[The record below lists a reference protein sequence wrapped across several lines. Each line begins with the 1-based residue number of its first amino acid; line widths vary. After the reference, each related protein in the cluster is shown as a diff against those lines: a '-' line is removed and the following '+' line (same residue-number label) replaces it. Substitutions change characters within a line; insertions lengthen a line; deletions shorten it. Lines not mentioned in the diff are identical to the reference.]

1 MERRS
6 KPYMVVERRTKSG
19 RTALVVST
27 PYWRPGTDFLEEAVR
42 SIKGVVRDGDIITI
56 SEKAISTATGN
67 LIDENAIRPGLLAR
81 ILVRFWMR
89 YVWGYALGRL
99 CHLRE
104 RNIQRLRC
112 YPIKEG
118 GIHKEAA
125 LRYAGFLYALQWGSE
140 GGIDASNLPY
150 SYVSL
155 PLRDPEA
162 VADMIRRYVNDRLG
176 RRVTVMIVDTDKTYS
191 IGGFHFSP
199 RPTSVRGIHQLGG
212 FLAYLLGRAFKL
224 RRRSTPIAIAGSKI
238 PTELAL
244 DIAEESNRLRGSGAG
259 MTVWDMA
266 ETFDVPITGVTWEML
281 DEVEHRPIVIV
292 RLKPRGGF
300 KVRSG

>member
-1 MERRS
+1 MKRRS
-6 KPYMVVERRTKSG
+6 KPYRVIKRRTGNG

-27 PYWRPGTDFLEEAVR
+27 PYWRPGTDFLDEIVR
-42 SIKGVVRDGDIITI
+42 SIRGVVRDGDILTI
-56 SEKAISTATGN
+56 SEKAISTAMGN
-67 LIDENAIRPGLLAR
+67 LIDESVVRPGLLAR
-81 ILVRFWMR
+81 ILARFWMR

-99 CHLRE
+99 CHLKE
-104 RNIQRLRC
+104 RNIRRLRF
-112 YPIKEG
+112 YPAREG
-118 GIHKEAA
+118 GIHKETV
-125 LRYAGFLYALQWGSE
+125 LRYAGFLHALQWGSE

-155 PLRDPEA
+155 PLKEPWM
-162 VADMIRRYVNDRLG
+162 VADMIRRYVRDRLG

-191 IGGFHFSP
+191 MGGFHFTP
-199 RPTSVRGIHQLGG
+199 RPTSVRDIHQLGG
-212 FLAYLLGRAFKL
+212 FMAYLLGRALKL

-266 ETFDVPITGVTWEML
+266 ETFGVSITEVTWEML
-281 DEVEHRPIVIV
+281 DGVEHRPIVIV
-292 RLKPRGGF
+292 RLR
-300 KVRSG
+300 VRSG